1 MSDTVTVDPLEAGRE
16 AYARRA
22 WPEAYRLLQ
31 EADREG
37 RLEPGDLEALAKSAW
52 WIGHSDESIA
62 AFERAYALHLERGNR
77 SMAAMMALTLRR
89 EYGTK
94 LAGSVAQAWL
104 HRAEHLLEGEPEAVA
119 HGYLEIARREL
130 DFDRGNIEGA
140 LAHLDRAME
149 IASRLE
155 DADLPVWITISRAE
169 VLGTSGRLDEAFA
182 LMEAAAAAAVGG
194 ELGAFTTGAV
204 FCSVMS
210 VCRET
215 ADYRRGSEWADVS
228 KRWCERQ
235 DITGFP
241 GICRVHRAEFL
252 RLTGA
257 WGDAAS
263 EAERASE
270 ELHRFHPAAAGGAF
284 HELGE
289 IRLRMGDL
297 EGAEEAFAQARDLR
311 TEPQPGTALLLVAR
325 GRTDAAAASI
335 KASLEEITWHKL
347 ARARLLPAQ
356 AEIAKILGDLPT
368 VEAAAA
374 ELEVIAEEFGTA
386 ALRAAAAHAS
396 GLASLLRGDAP
407 EAIERFR
414 DARRLWR
421 EVDAPYEAATS
432 TVLLAEARSVA
443 GETEAATLELEAART
458 TFERL
463 GATPDVARTD
473 ALLAGPATPSGSRE
487 VRTFMFTDI
496 VGSTALVEAIG
507 DEAWHDLLRWHDDA
521 LRRCFATSGGEEV
534 HRTGDG
540 FFVAFPD
547 AGSALECAV
556 AIQRT
561 LAEHR
566 RDHGFAPG
574 VRVGIH
580 SAEATRAA
588 GDFEGAGVHAA
599 ARIAALAQ
607 GGEVLASV
615 ETIETIGGV
624 RTGEP
629 REEMLKGLA
638 KPVQV
643 AAVDWRRLPDGTA
656 AREDGVDA

>member
-1 MSDTVTVDPLEAGRE
+1 MREDGPMSDTVTVDPLEAGRE

-22 WPEAYRLLQ
+22 WPEAYRLLL
-31 EADREG
+31 EADGEG
-37 RLEPGDLEALAKSAW
+37 RLEPEDLEALAKSAW
-52 WIGHSDESIA
+52 WIGLATESIA

-89 EYGTK
+89 EYGAR

-119 HGYLEIARREL
+119 HGYLEIAYREL
-130 DFDRGNIEGA
+130 DFDRGNIDGA
-140 LAHLDRAME
+140 LGHLDRAKE
-149 IASRLE
+149 IASRLD
-155 DADLPVWITISRAE
+155 DADLPVWVAMSRAE
-169 VLGTSGRLDEAFA
+169 VLGTSGRLEEAFG
-182 LMEAAAAAAVGG
+182 LMEAAAAEAVGG
-194 ELGAFTTGAV
+194 QLGPFTTGAV
-204 FCSVMS
+204 FCNVMS

-257 WGDAAS
+257 WADAAS

-270 ELHRFHPAAAGGAF
+270 ELQGFHPAAAGSAF

-297 EGAEEAFAQARDLR
+297 EGADDAFRHARALGE
-311 TEPQPGTALLLVAR
+311 EPQPGQALLLFAR
-325 GRTDAAAASI
+325 GRGDAAAASI
-335 KASLEEITWHKL
+335 KGSLEEITWHKL
-347 ARARLLPAQ
+347 ARGRLLPAQ
-356 AEIAKILGDLPT
+356 AQIARALGDLPT
-368 VEAAAA
+368 AEAAAA
-374 ELEVIAEEFGTA
+374 ELGAIAEEFGTPA
-386 ALRAAAAHAS
+386 IRAAAAHAS
-396 GLASLLRGDAP
+396 AAVALLREDP
-407 EAIERFR
+407 SEAVTRAR

-421 EVDAPYEAATS
+421 EIDAPYEAAIS
-432 TVLLAEARSVA
+432 TLLLAEARSAA
-443 GETEAATLELEAART
+443 GERQAAELELEAARA

-463 GATPDVARTD
+463 GAAPDVARTE
-473 ALLAGPATPSGSRE
+473 ALLAEPEAPVGERE

-507 DEAWHDLLRWHDDA
+507 DEAWHDLLHWHDDS
-521 LRRCFATSGGEEV
+521 LRRCFAASGGEEV

-547 AGSALECAV
+547 ARTALECAT
-556 AIQRT
+556 AIQRK

-566 RDHGFAPG
+566 RDHGFAPQVRIG
-574 VRVGIH
+574 VH
-580 SAEATRAA
+580 AAEATRSG
-588 GDFEGAGVHAA
+588 GDYEGAGVHAA

-615 ETIETIGGV
+615 ETLDTLGQGIGSV
-624 RTGEP
+624 TTGEP

-638 KPVQV
+638 KPVQIV
-643 AAVDWRRLPDGTA
+643 AVDWRTST
-656 AREDGVDA
+656 

>member
-1 MSDTVTVDPLEAGRE
+1 MGPMSDTVTVDPLEEGRE

-52 WIGHSDESIA
+52 WIGLATESIA

-89 EYGTK
+89 EYGAK
-94 LAGSVAQAWL
+94 MAGSVAKAWL

-119 HGYLEIARREL
+119 HGYLEIAHREL
-130 DFDRGNIEGA
+130 DFDRGDFEGA
-140 LAHLDRAME
+140 LAHLDRAQE
-149 IASRLE
+149 IASRLD
-155 DADLPVWITISRAE
+155 DADLPVWVAISRAE
-169 VLGTSGRLDEAFA
+169 VLGTSGRLDEAFG
-182 LMEAAAAAAVGG
+182 LMEGAAAVAVGG
-194 ELGAFTTGAV
+194 ELGPFTTGAV
-204 FCSVMS
+204 FCAVMS

-215 ADYRRGSEWADVS
+215 ADYRRGTEWAEVS

-235 DITGFP
+235 DISGFP
-241 GICRVHRAEFL
+241 GICRVHRAEFM

-257 WGDAAS
+257 WADAAS
-263 EAERASE
+263 EAERASD
-270 ELHRFHPAAAGGAF
+270 ELQRFHPAMAGEAF

-297 EGAEEAFAQARDLR
+297 EGAEDAFSQAQALGS
-311 TEPQPGTALLLVAR
+311 ESQPGKALLLLAR

-335 KASLEEITWHKL
+335 KGSLEEITWNKL

-356 AEIAKILGDLPT
+356 AGIAKVLGDLPT
-368 VEAAAA
+368 AEAAAA
-374 ELEVIAEEFGTA
+374 ELEVIAEEFETA
-386 ALRAAAAHAS
+386 AIGAAAAHTA
-396 GLASLLRGDAP
+396 GLASLLRGGAAD
-407 EAIERFR
+407 AIERFR
-414 DARRLWR
+414 EARRLWR
-421 EVDAPYEAATS
+421 EIDAPYEAAIS
-432 TVLLAEARSVA
+432 TVLLAEARSAA
-443 GETEAATLELEAART
+443 GETEAATLELEAARA

-463 GATPDVARTD
+463 GATPDMARTD
-473 ALLAGPATPSGSRE
+473 ALLAGSATRSRSRE

-521 LRRCFATSGGEEV
+521 LRRCFATSAGEEV

-547 AGSALECAV
+547 ARSALECAV

-561 LAEHR
+561 LADHR

-588 GDFEGAGVHAA
+588 GDYEGAGVHAA

-615 ETIETIGGV
+615 ETLDTLGDALGDV
-624 RTGEP
+624 VPGEP
-629 REEMLKGLA
+629 REVSLKGLA
-638 KPVQV
+638 KPVLV
-643 AAVDWRRLPDGTA
+643 VAVDWRSPA
-656 AREDGVDA
+656 